1 MYVSPLYL
9 AFLPQKDN
17 GVVLQGVDAHRT
29 GKRIPGEIPLRQV
42 LGACQ
47 ISEDAGFLFS
57 PIIFVFS
64 HARRS
69 VQGHRARSGDFGGLI
84 PLVIQQDGGVVL
96 HAADQDGSADLRVG
110 AGLPVLHRE
119 PHAVLAVHQGIGIHM
134 DGAVHRIRHFSRRND
149 SILPQSGIGVV
160 FVGNNAYGG
169 AASKGG
175 YLSRV
180 GAAFIGA
187 YYFVLDF
194 PDAILDVF
202 CLLVIGGIC
211 KSLLRDFG
219 GVDGLLP
226 ALLLIPRFD
235 FFFLLVGVRIVVI
248 VCPRGILAA
257 SRDFIRHVAH
267 RHFQAGD
274 VVCRIDV
281 HGARRNGTVD
291 DYIGTRVIVGHAHV
305 GNRVSRVSHGVRVD
319 VDIALRVGFDR
330 HLALRCGQGLRAR
343 WGVHRHFRLGVARQ
357 NRQARRDGSV
367 IDVVSGGGKGGFRI
381 RVGSNLNAR
390 RSRSGQVA
398 VDNNVRR
405 VVDA

>member
-1 MYVSPLYL
+1 
-9 AFLPQKDN
+9 
-17 GVVLQGVDAHRT
+17 
-29 GKRIPGEIPLRQV
+29 
-42 LGACQ
+42 
-47 ISEDAGFLFS
+47 
-57 PIIFVFS
+57 
-64 HARRS
+64 
-69 VQGHRARSGDFGGLI
+69 
-84 PLVIQQDGGVVL
+84 
-96 HAADQDGSADLRVG
+96 
-110 AGLPVLHRE
+110 
-119 PHAVLAVHQGIGIHM
+119 M

-149 SILPQSGIGVV
+149 SILPQGDIGVV

-194 PDAILDVF
+194 PDAILGVF

-226 ALLLIPRFD
+226 ALLLIPRFG

-257 SRDFIRHVAH
+257 SRGFVRHVAH

-305 GNRVSRVSHGVRVD
+305 GNRVSRVPHGVRVD

-330 HLALRCGQGLRAR
+330 HLALRCAR
-343 WGVHRHFRLGVARQ
+343 RSVHLHLRLGVARQ
-357 NRQARRDGSV
+357 NRHARRDVSV
-367 IDVVSGGGKGGFRI
+367 VGVVAGGGKGGFHV
-381 RVGSNLNAR
+381 RVGGNLDAL

-405 VVDA
+405 VADAGNRHGSHRRGIVRHCLAVAVRWVCLARHGDGLRDVHLGGGGNLDIPAANGAVFPDVDG